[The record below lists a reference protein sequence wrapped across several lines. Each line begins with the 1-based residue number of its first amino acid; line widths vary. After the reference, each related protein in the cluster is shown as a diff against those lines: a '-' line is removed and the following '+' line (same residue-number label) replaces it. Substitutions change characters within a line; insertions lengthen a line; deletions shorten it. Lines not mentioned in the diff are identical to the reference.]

1 MKTTSPFIRLFSKFL
16 AFKVRILL
24 RARYKVSMS
33 GADLLQS
40 NDPILFLPNH
50 QALIDPII
58 LLSQVFRVSLAS
70 PVITE
75 RFYRIPVAKWYLK
88 QIGAVSVSDLGAGS
102 RDTEVLNSITR
113 SVIIGFRNNANVLIY
128 PGGQIAGQGYEKIY
142 NKKSA
147 YHIVRDIP
155 ENVRIVGVRITGLWG
170 SMWSK
175 AKTGK
180 TPGLFVHLLKGMFFI
195 LANLLFFVP
204 KRMVTI
210 EFEDLSVQAREMASG
225 GQKAFNTFLEEFY
238 NLHGEE
244 PALFLKHFFY
254 LPQKTR
260 EIRQ

>member
-88 QIGAVSVSDLGAGS
+88 QIGSVSVSDLGAGS

-113 SVIIGFRNNANVLIY
+113 SVIIGFRNNANILIY

-204 KRMVTI
+204 KRRVTI
-210 EFEDLSVQAREMASG
+210 EFKDLSVQAREMASG
-225 GQKAFNTFLEEFY
+225 GQKSFNTFLEEFY

-260 EIRQ
+260 EVRQ